1 MQLDG
6 IAAKAATVLQAHS
19 QILLICL
26 ISLQLSHYN
35 QSRTRHGSATVTP
48 SPATTETG
56 RGYPQA
62 VLGGDASGANVGT

>member
-26 ISLQLSHYN
+26 ISLQLSHHN

-48 SPATTETG
+48 SPATTESG
-56 RGYPQA
+56 RG
-62 VLGGDASGANVGT
+62 